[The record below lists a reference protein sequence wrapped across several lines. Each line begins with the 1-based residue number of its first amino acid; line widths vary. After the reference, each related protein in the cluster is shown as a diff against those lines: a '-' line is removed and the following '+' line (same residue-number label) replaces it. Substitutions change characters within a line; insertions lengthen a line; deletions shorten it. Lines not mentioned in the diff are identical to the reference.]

1 MTVAECLGMTT
12 PALLSLL
19 AVLTSGCMVGED
31 LARQDVHETHAD
43 VEGGVLVLEGQ
54 ELTAELA
61 ASPSHE
67 AADEFVRLG
76 VIFDAESPAAIELSV
91 SYDNQQWS
99 AWTAP
104 TVHHVEQET
113 TAAFVAQIEL
123 VEGSTHARYYRVRG
137 AASFLRIE
145 EMVFSTSQNLEVGE
159 GTGVQ
164 AAGAGLDLQ
173 ARASWGARAS
183 RCSSP
188 LGSVYRMAIHHT
200 ESPTLD
206 KLSPAARMRQIQSY
220 HMDVKGWCDIGYHY
234 LVSRDGQIW
243 EGRPVT
249 QLGSHAGGANTG
261 NVGVAL
267 MGSHDTTPITET
279 QIDSVASILR
289 AVGSAYGIAIDR
301 SVVKGHRQYKDTS
314 CPGDKLLAQLDGI
327 VERARN
333 GAPVGTDPGPSDEP
347 PATSVT
353 IQGVL
358 YANDD
363 PSTRIAGATIS
374 IAGLSTTTS
383 STGGWELAIAPG
395 VYTVTASKPGYVTGS
410 ITRSTEDLW
419 ASFGLAKAGSA
430 TGTAILQGVVY
441 YGNSGSNRIPF
452 ATVTLSSGVTLTAD
466 SNGYFK
472 VGSLPPGPITISAAA
487 PGYQMSSVSRT
498 LTNNVTE
505 WGSVRLAP

>member
-1 MTVAECLGMTT
+1 MTVAEVLGMTNR
-12 PALLSLL
+12 ALLSLL
-19 AVLTSGCMVGED
+19 VFTGGCMVGED
-31 LARQDVHETHAD
+31 LAQQEVHETHAD

-76 VIFDAESPAAIELSV
+76 VIFDAESPDAIELSV
-91 SYDNQQWS
+91 SYDNKVWS

-137 AASFLRIE
+137 AASFLRVE

-164 AAGAGLDLQ
+164 AAGAGLEIDLQ

-188 LGSVYRMAIHHT
+188 LGNVYRMAIHHT
-200 ESPTLD
+200 ESPTVD

-234 LVSRDGQIW
+234 LVSRDGRIW
-243 EGRPVT
+243 EGRPVA
-249 QLGSHAGGANTG
+249 QLGSHSGGANTG

-279 QIDSVASILR
+279 QIDSVASIIR
-289 AVGSAYGIAIDR
+289 AVGSAYGITIDR

-314 CPGDKLLAQLDGI
+314 CPGDKLMAQLDGI

-333 GAPVGTDPGPSDEP
+333 GAPVGGTDEPTDPTP
-347 PATSVT
+347 VT

-363 PSTRIAGATIS
+363 PSARIAGATIS
-374 IAGLSTTTS
+374 IAGLTTTTS
-383 STGGWELAIAPG
+383 STGGWELAVAPG
-395 VYTVTASKPGYVTGS
+395 TYTVTASKAGYVTGS

-441 YGNSGSNRIPF
+441 FGNSGSNRIPF
-452 ATVTLSSGVTLTAD
+452 AMVTLSSGQTLSAD

-472 VGSLPPGPITISAAA
+472 LGSLPPGSITISAEA
-487 PGYQMSSVSRT
+487 PGYSKSSVSRT

>member
-1 MTVAECLGMTT
+1 MTHR
-12 PALLSLL
+12 ALLSLL
-19 AVLTSGCMVGED
+19 AVCTTGCMVGED
-31 LARQDVHETHAD
+31 AQHELHETHAD

-76 VIFDAESPAAIELSV
+76 VIFDAESPTAIELSV
-91 SYDNQQWS
+91 SYDNKVWS
-99 AWTAP
+99 EWTAP

-145 EMVFSTSQNLEVGE
+145 EMVFSTSENLETGE

-164 AAGAGLDLQ
+164 AAGAGLDLDLQ

-188 LGSVYRMAIHHT
+188 LGNVYRMAIHHT
-200 ESPTLD
+200 ESPTVD

-234 LVSRDGQIW
+234 LISRDGRIW
-243 EGRPVT
+243 EGRPVA

-279 QIDSVASILR
+279 QIDSVAQIIR
-289 AVGSAYGIAIDR
+289 AVAGAYNLAIDR
-301 SVVKGHRQYKDTS
+301 SVIKGHRQYKETS
-314 CPGDKLLAQLDGI
+314 CPGNKLMAQLDGI
-327 VERARN
+327 VLRARD
-333 GAPVGTDPGPSDEP
+333 GAPAGTDPGPGDEPP

-353 IQGVL
+353 VQGVL

-363 PSTRIAGATIS
+363 PSSRIAGATIS
-374 IAGLSTTTS
+374 IAGRTTTTS
-383 STGGWELAIAPG
+383 STGTWELAIAPG
-395 VYTVTASKPGYVTGS
+395 NYTVTASKAGYVTGS
-410 ITRSTEDLW
+410 ITRSTDDGW
-419 ASFGLAKAGSA
+419 ASFGLAKTGA

-441 YGNSGSNRIPF
+441 YGASGSNRIPF
-452 ATVTLSSGVTLTAD
+452 ATVTLSSGLTLTTD